1 MKIISIC
8 IPVFNEEINVLNTYN
23 EIVNLFKKKL
33 INYNYEIIFTDNHS
47 SDKTEEIIMDLCNKD
62 NKVKYIRFRANLEYD
77 KSILEGYKNSNG
89 DAAIVFNCD
98 LQDPPELLEKFIHHW
113 EKGSDVVYG
122 IVNSRKENKIINLF
136 RVFFYYIMNSNTE
149 IKYPLNAHDFR
160 LLDRKVINNLKD
172 TNNLFPYVRGLTYS
186 LAKNPQGI
194 EYDRE
199 KRNEGKSKFG
209 FYKSF
214 TYAINAFIE
223 ETFLFT
229 KIFRRAT
236 LFLLISFL
244 FFTIVNTLKAFTLLS
259 FYNHIIVGLLIFVC
273 TFLTIVCE
281 YCTRIY
287 FQLKKTQRVI
297 YEKKINF

>member
-47 SDKTEEIIMDLCNKD
+47 SDRTEEIIMDLCNKD

-98 LQDPPELLEKFIHHW
+98 LQDPPELLEKFIYHW

-122 IVNSRKENKIINLF
+122 VVNSRKENKIINLF

-236 LFLLISFL
+236 LFLLISFI